1 MLRVLSERETRN
13 AAMNAEEK
21 GSKRESQL
29 LWYCYYHNIPVTRT
43 RDWNGKQ
50 VIAGVLINPPDDA
63 DYNDLH
69 APDNTDY
76 SKWYTPDGRKLDR
89 SKPEN
94 SRTQGAA
101 C

>member
-1 MLRVLSERETRN
+1 MLRVLSKRETQN

-21 GSKRESQL
+21 GAKHESQL
-29 LWYCYYHNIPVTRT
+29 LWYCYYHNIPVKKIN
-43 RDWNGKQ
+43 DWNGKQ

-63 DYNDLH
+63 DYSELC

-76 SKWYTPDGRKLDR
+76 SKWYTPDGRRLNR

-94 SRTQGAA
+94 GSVQE
-101 C
+101 